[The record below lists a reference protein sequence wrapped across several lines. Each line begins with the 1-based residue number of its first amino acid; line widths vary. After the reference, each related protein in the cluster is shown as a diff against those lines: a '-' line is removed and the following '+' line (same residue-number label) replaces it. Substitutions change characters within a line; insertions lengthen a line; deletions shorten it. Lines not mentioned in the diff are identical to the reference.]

1 MRSLQLSIAS
11 DTLSAQGPKSMERPK
26 ALTADYIS
34 FMSYGV
40 GQCFLLLPIFISSS

>member
-26 ALTADYIS
+26 PSLQITYHLCL
-34 FMSYGV
+34 MG
-40 GQCFLLLPIFISSS
+40 